1 MNTGLK
7 LIILFVTVLFLAA
20 CSSSKT
26 KDDATQTRANVEERG
41 TATSTATATSTD
53 DEDGGGVVTQG
64 LDDDDPY
71 SLAALDDP
79 ESQLA
84 VRIIYFDYDSA
95 TIRSDFADTIAAHAN
110 FLAHNPGSSVTL
122 EGHADERGSREYNL
136 ALGERR
142 ALAVRRQLVLLGASA
157 GQIQTVSYGEER
169 PVEDG
174 HDEGSYSLNRRVEL
188 VY

>member
-1 MNTGLK
+1 MMNTGLK
-7 LIILFVTVLFLAA
+7 LVILFVTVLFLAA

-41 TATSTATATSTD
+41 TANATSTD
-53 DEDGGGVVTQG
+53 DEDGGGAVTQG

-157 GQIQTVSYGEER
+157 GQIKTVSYGEER

-174 HDEGSYSLNRRVEL
+174 HDESSYSLNRRVEL